1 MSKSIFRMM
10 VSFAL
15 LIYIPLAVAQ
25 SAREMR
31 KQTEASMLVTGH
43 VLVDEE
49 GNVSGWEID
58 RPEKLP
64 PVVVRLVERSAPIWK
79 FEPVLV
85 DGQPRKAKARMS
97 LRLVANQQDDGDYQI
112 SIRSGY
118 FGEEALR
125 PSERMELAGT
135 SEIQSID
142 LRPPFYPVRAAE
154 VGAQGTVYVV
164 LRINRQGHVDDVLAE
179 QVNLKTVGNETQM
192 RHMRDM
198 LAKPALAAAR
208 KWTFQIPT
216 TGESAGNE
224 FWLVRVPVDFM
235 LRDKVQPGYGQWD
248 AYIPG
253 PRHHAPWQD
262 AGLDPNDSP
271 DAMVAGGIYQVGKG
285 LRLLTPLQQG

>member
-1 MSKSIFRMM
+1 MGKSIFRMM
-10 VSFAL
+10 LSFVL
-15 LIYIPLAVAQ
+15 VVCIPLAVAQ

-85 DGQPRKAKARMS
+85 DGQPSKAKARMS

-125 PSERMELAGT
+125 PEERMELAGT
-135 SEIQSID
+135 NEVQSID
-142 LRPPFYPVRAAE
+142 MHPPFYPVHAVRL
-154 VGAQGTVYVV
+154 GAQGTVYLIVRV
-164 LRINRQGHVDDVLAE
+164 NRKGLVDDVFPE
-179 QVNLKTVGNETQM
+179 QVNLKTLGNEKQM
-192 RHMRDM
+192 DRMREM
-198 LAKPALAAAR
+198 LARPALNAASR
-208 KWTFQIPT
+208 WKFQIPT
-216 TGESAGNE
+216 TGDLADNP
-224 FWLVRVPVDFM
+224 FWLIRVPVDFD
-235 LRDKVQPGYGQWD
+235 LTPNAGPEYGEWD

-253 PRHHAPWQD
+253 PRHKAPWQD